1 MENQQQYNL
10 LILSIHAW
18 SKIKIVISE
27 LERGT
32 IRLIWENYARDLGNK
47 FYAKKYLYRIDKE
60 YVII

>member
-10 LILSIHAW
+10 LILSIHVW

-32 IRLIWENYARDLGNK
+32 IRLIWENYARDLDNK
-47 FYAKKYLYRIDKE
+47 LYAKKYLYRIDKG